1 VALLRVAG
9 HIGPYGFSED
19 GDAFVFQPNY
29 VFLQFAEITMPQTTI
44 IEVRQEWQMA
54 WQSPG
59 FRRKLITGLLAV
71 SLIAMAFPVFF
82 QAIEKRNG
90 IIVNDVVLG
99 MLTPYDVSVPIFII
113 IWASFTLTLFR
124 CIQNPDMLL
133 TFLWAYIFVSLA
145 RFLSIT
151 LVPLAPPSGLIGLA
165 DPLVN
170 RFYGSKYV
178 TKDLFFSGHTSTVFL
193 MYLCLTSRTDRILAL
208 IATVLVGT
216 LLLIQHVHYTL
227 DVLAAPFFT
236 WLIWRVVKR
245 LILR

>member
-1 VALLRVAG
+1 
-9 HIGPYGFSED
+9 
-19 GDAFVFQPNY
+19 
-29 VFLQFAEITMPQTTI
+29 MPQLNLI
-44 IEVRQEWQMA
+44 ALRQEWQEA
-54 WQSPG
+54 WQSAG

-82 QAIEKRNG
+82 QAIEKRDG
-90 IIVNDVVLG
+90 IAVNDMVLSV
-99 MLTPYDVSVPIFII
+99 LSPYDVSVPIFIV

-151 LVPLAPPSGLIGLA
+151 LVPLSPPSGLIGLA

-193 MYLCLTSRTDRILAL
+193 MYLCLTGRTDRILAL
-208 IATVLVGT
+208 AATVLVGV
-216 LLLIQHVHYTL
+216 LLLVQHVHYTL
-227 DVLAAPFFT
+227 DVLLAPLFT

-245 LILR
+245 VILR